1 MIDVLLPGGAA
12 LRLWRRRGARTE
24 ARERAAPLPTRIL
37 VDAKTHVP
45 EPRPEWILRSSL
57 IHTLTD
63 SRNVRLVLVSAPAGF
78 GKTTLAAEWAAS
90 QDEDRPFAW
99 VLLDEVDNDP
109 VSLWTTV
116 VASLNDAL
124 TGLDEDNLTGALQ
137 NETPD
142 VDRALLPRLLNALAA
157 RHEPVVLV
165 LDDYHVLH
173 EPACH
178 RQIEAFIDR
187 LPSSVQ
193 LTLISRTAPILPLG
207 RYRASGDIL
216 EFGMGDLRFT
226 REEAALFVR
235 RISGIRLTDSDLD
248 ILLER
253 AEGWP
258 AAVYLAALSLR
269 ESSDLA
275 GFVRD
280 FAGTNRLV
288 IDYLSQ
294 EVLRPLPEEIRRFL
308 FRMSIP
314 DRMTAAL
321 GDAVT
326 GTPNTADLLDYLE
339 RSNLFLVPLD
349 DSRRWYRFH
358 HLFRDVL
365 RGELAR
371 SEPDIVPV
379 LHRRAGRWF
388 ADQGMVGDAIGHALA
403 GGDRDFAV
411 ALLTRHWFKYVNVG
425 RLATVR
431 SWIESI
437 GSARMGREPVT
448 AICEAWVMALS
459 GDRQATR
466 HWLEVA
472 QELPHE
478 GSLPDGSPSVRFAV
492 ELIRA
497 LFGFDGV
504 PELLRSAETAVA
516 LEPDS
521 TSRWYALART
531 VLGQGRYLSGDADGA
546 IGPLEEAAQNSA
558 AVLTCRILAL
568 SILSLS
574 LDELGRTAQ
583 AAQHAR
589 TAVELVE
596 RAELTESAT
605 VTLASTALGAV
616 LAREGRYEEARRRLE
631 HVLTIRRR
639 IVGLTPWPT
648 LSTLIVLAEMS
659 LDSGDQAAA
668 RAVLDEARDLVAAE
682 ADSGDHLRT
691 RIARLEQRLTGPSRR
706 NPLSEP
712 LTERE
717 EAVLRLL
724 RGDLSL
730 REIGRELHVTSNT
743 VKTHTRA
750 IYRKLGVSSRE
761 EAIRRARDLGL
772 L

>member
-1 MIDVLLPGGAA
+1 
-12 LRLWRRRGARTE
+12 LRIWRRRRAKTE

-45 EPRPEWILRSSL
+45 EPRPEWIERSSL
-57 IHTLTD
+57 IRTLVD
-63 SRNVRLVLVSAPAGF
+63 SRNARLVVISAPAGF
-78 GKTTLAAEWAAS
+78 GKTTLVAEWGAS

-99 VLLDEVDNDP
+99 VLLDEADNDP

-116 VASLNDAL
+116 VTSLNDAI
-124 TGLDEDNLTGALQ
+124 TGLDGDKLIGALKT
-137 NETPD
+137 ETPD
-142 VDRALLPRLLNALAA
+142 VERALLPRLLNALAA
-157 RHEPVVLV
+157 RHEPVVLI

-178 RQIEAFIDR
+178 RQIETFIDR
-187 LPSSVQ
+187 LPSSFQ
-193 LTLISRTAPILPLG
+193 LALSTRTAPVLPLA
-207 RYRASGDIL
+207 RYRASADIV
-216 EFGMGDLRFT
+216 EFDMGDLRFT

-235 RISGIRLTDSDLD
+235 RISGLRLTDSDLD
-248 ILLER
+248 VLVER

-269 ESSDLA
+269 ESSDPA

-294 EVLRPLPEEIRRFL
+294 EVLRPLPEEIRRYL

-314 DRMTAAL
+314 DRLTASL
-321 GDAVT
+321 GDAMS

-349 DSRRWYRFH
+349 DSRRWFRFH

-365 RGELAR
+365 HGELAR
-371 SEPDIVPV
+371 SESDIVPV

-388 ADQGMVGDAIGHALA
+388 ADQGLVGDAIGHALA
-403 GGDRDFAV
+403 GGDHDNAA
-411 ALLTRHWFKYVNVG
+411 ALLTRHWIEYVNVG

-431 SWIESI
+431 GWIESI
-437 GSARMGREPVT
+437 GAARIGREPVT
-448 AICEAWVMALS
+448 AICAAWVMALS

-478 GSLPDGSPSVRFAV
+478 GPLPDGSPSVRFAV

-497 LFGFDGV
+497 VFGFGGV

-531 VLGQGRYLSGDADGA
+531 VLGHGRYLTGDPDGA
-546 IGPLEEAAQNSA
+546 IGPLEDAAQSAA
-558 AVLTCRILAL
+558 AVLTFRILAL

-574 LDELGRTAQ
+574 LGELGRSAV
-583 AAQHAR
+583 AGQHAR

-596 RAELTESAT
+596 RAELAESAT
-605 VTLASTALGAV
+605 VTVAFTALGAV
-616 LAREGRYEEARRRLE
+616 LAREGRYEEARPRLE
-631 HVLTIRRR
+631 HALIIRRR

-648 LSTLIVLAEMS
+648 LSTLLVLAEMS

-668 RAVLDEARDLVAAE
+668 RAALHEAKDLVAAE
-682 ADSGDHLRT
+682 ADCGDHLRT
-691 RIARLEQRLTGPSRR
+691 LIVRLEQRLTGPPRR
-706 NPLSEP
+706 NPLCEP

-730 REIGRELHVTSNT
+730 REIGRELHVSSNT

-750 IYRKLGVSSRE
+750 VYRKLGVSSRE
-761 EAIRRARDLGL
+761 DAIRRARDLGL